1 MEPVICFETL
11 YPELAPEEKVA
22 AVKAAGFGSV
32 EFWSWRDK
40 DLPALTAACRR
51 HGVTVANF
59 SGQRR
64 GSLIDRNSHHL
75 LSAELAESV
84 AAARLLDC
92 STLMLLSNELDEE
105 GRVAEAY
112 AGLPAAEKTAALK
125 AGLQK
130 ARRETP
136 DDILLVLEPLNTRI
150 DHPGYFLNDIAAAVA
165 LIREIADPGL
175 KLLCD
180 FYHLGVMG
188 EDLTA
193 VIDRFTPEIG
203 HVHVADFPGRHEPG
217 TGTADWPGLLRRLRD
232 AGYEGNV
239 GFEYFPLSDSN
250 ASLEAVR
257 RLWDAL

>member
-11 YPELAPEEKVA
+11 YPELAPEEKIA
-22 AVKAAGFGSV
+22 AVKAAGFESV

-40 DLPALTAACRR
+40 NLPALAEACRR
-51 HGVTVANF
+51 HGATVANF

-64 GSLIDRNSHHL
+64 GSLVDRDSHHL
-75 LSAELAESV
+75 LTGELEESV

-105 GRVAEAY
+105 GNVAEEY
-112 AGLPAAEKTAALK
+112 AGIPAAEKRAALK
-125 AGLQK
+125 AGLEQ
-130 ARRETP
+130 ARQQTP
-136 DDILLVLEPLNTRI
+136 ADILLVLEPLNTRI

-165 LIREIADPGL
+165 LIREIADPGI

-188 EDLTA
+188 ESLEA

-217 TGTADWPGLLRRLRD
+217 TGTADWLGLLRRLRD
-232 AGYEGNV
+232 AGYDGNV
-239 GFEYFPLSDSN
+239 GFEYFPLSDSDE
-250 ASLEAVR
+250 SLEAVR
-257 RLWDAL
+257 RFWDSL